1 MLERR
6 RVIGSGVVAGVTG
19 LLGASAAANA
29 APADDDARTA
39 AAIDRLREVL
49 EKQFEACELGACSH
63 ISRLRTAQRNWL
75 ASREKY
81 PDFIEVGI
89 TIWERIYDWHI
100 KHQQRPDARRL
111 DDGRYAMTF
120 MFTMLLL
127 RPDQPPDYVGP
138 PFDLDGRPVV

>member
-6 RVIGSGVVAGVTG
+6 RVIGGSVMAGVTG
-19 LLGASAAANA
+19 LLGASTAVNA
-29 APADDDARTA
+29 VAADDDGRTA
-39 AAIDRLREVL
+39 AAVDRLRDTL
-49 EKQFEACELGACSH
+49 EKQFDACELGPCTH
-63 ISRLRTAQRNWL
+63 ITRIRTVQRTWL

-89 TIWERIYDWHI
+89 GIWERIYDWHL

-120 MFTMLLL
+120 MFTTLLL
-127 RPDQPPDYVGP
+127 RPDQPPEYVGP
-138 PFDLDGRPVV
+138 PFDPDGRQ